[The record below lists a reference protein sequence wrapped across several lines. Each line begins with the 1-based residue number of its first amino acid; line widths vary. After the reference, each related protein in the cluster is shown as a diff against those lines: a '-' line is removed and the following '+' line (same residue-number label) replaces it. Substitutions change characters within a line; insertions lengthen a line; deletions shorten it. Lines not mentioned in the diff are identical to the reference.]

1 MIQSA
6 DLKKMEI
13 VLKWNNQR
21 FKISSKKRDFRNMMT
36 RNMFIKCWYVISYLY
51 LLLQCILIPMVLS
64 CIYFVEFYLWSFV
77 PVLLFYLKLLYIVF
91 ALLLVFSS
99 LVHTYIRVPP
109 NFHLGVLL

>member
-1 MIQSA
+1 
-6 DLKKMEI
+6 
-13 VLKWNNQR
+13 
-21 FKISSKKRDFRNMMT
+21 MMT

-51 LLLQCILIPMVLS
+51 LLLLCILIPMVLS
-64 CIYFVEFYLWSFV
+64 CIYLCGVL
-77 PVLLFYLKLLYIVF
+77 PVVLCSSLLFYLKLLYIVC